1 MLDPVE
7 TRPITAEDVLRRNSP
22 WRECELWDGLPLVRE
37 PAGGQAEAVAAR
49 IVAPLGLHVRER
61 ALGWTF
67 MSSQGFLLARDP
79 DRMLASDGAYVS
91 KERLPRVPEQD
102 FVPLAPDFL
111 IEVRSPDVTW
121 EQTVM
126 RCGLW
131 ITHGAGIAWAV
142 EPLARKVAV
151 FRADGTSE
159 VLEGEGKA
167 SAAPV
172 LPDFQVDLA
181 DLFEGL

>member
-7 TRPITAEDVLRRNSP
+7 TRLTTAEDVLRRNSP

-37 PAGGQAEAVAAR
+37 PSGGQAEVVGTR
-49 IVAPLGLHVRER
+49 IVGPLLLHVRER

-91 KERLPRVPEQD
+91 KERLPEVPEQG

-111 IEVRSPDVTW
+111 IEVRSPKDTW
-121 EQTVM
+121 EQTVEK
-126 RCGLW
+126 CGVW
-131 ITHGAGIAWAV
+131 IAHGAGVVWAV
-142 EPLARKVAV
+142 DPPVRKVAV

-159 VLEGEGKA
+159 VLEGTGTA
-167 SAAPV
+167 SAAPM
-172 LPDFQVDLA
+172 LPDFQIDLQ
-181 DLFEGL
+181 DLFDGL

>member
-7 TRPITAEDVLRRNSP
+7 TRPITAEDVLRRDSP

-37 PAGGQAEAVAAR
+37 PSGGQAEAVAAR
-49 IVAPLGLHVRER
+49 IVGPLSLHVREHG
-61 ALGWTF
+61 LGWVF
-67 MSSQGFLLARDP
+67 LSSQGFLLARDP

-91 KERLPRVPEQD
+91 KERLPKVPTQG

-111 IEVRSPDVTW
+111 IEVRSPKDTW
-121 EQTVM
+121 EQTVEK
-126 RCGLW
+126 CGLW
-131 ITHGAGIAWAV
+131 MAHGAGVVWAV
-142 EPLARKVAV
+142 DPRARKVAV

-159 VLEGEGKA
+159 VLEGMGTA

-172 LPDFQVDLA
+172 LPGFGVDLE

>member
-1 MLDPVE
+1 MLEPVE
-7 TRPITAEDVLRRNSP
+7 SRPITAEDVLRRNSP
-22 WRECELWDGLPLVRE
+22 WRECEIWDGLPMVRE
-37 PAGGQAEAVAAR
+37 PSGGRAEALGMR
-49 IVAPLGLHVRER
+49 IMGPLHLHVRER

-91 KERLPRVPEQD
+91 TERLPEIPTD
-102 FVPLAPDFL
+102 GFVPLAPDFL
-111 IEVRSPDVTW
+111 IEVRSPKDTW
-121 EQTVM
+121 EQTVEK
-126 RCGLW
+126 CGVW
-131 ITHGAGIAWAV
+131 IAHGAGVAWAV

-159 VLEGEGKA
+159 VLEGEGTA
-167 SAAPV
+167 SAAPA
-172 LPDFQVDLA
+172 LPDFQVDLE